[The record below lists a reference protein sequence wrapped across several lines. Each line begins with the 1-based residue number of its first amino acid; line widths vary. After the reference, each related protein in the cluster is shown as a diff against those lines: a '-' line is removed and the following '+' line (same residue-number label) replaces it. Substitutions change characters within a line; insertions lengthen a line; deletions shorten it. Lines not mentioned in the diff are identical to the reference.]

1 MHTDL
6 RHGFR
11 FGAFIA
17 EPLRGCVTGDDMQ
30 PRHLPPKAMEVLVSL
45 AQAAPEPVSREELI
59 DRVWGE
65 RCVSDEVLTHAITEL
80 RHALGDSPS
89 SPEYIQ
95 TIPKRGYRLFRIVRP
110 LAPRADARAAAVG
123 APEEPRRTVSAL
135 AGIQRNPVVSL
146 IAFAGFL
153 AALLALYYA
162 QGGQRDGPF
171 LSAPGNGTDMPGQA
185 GSSSGSPAA
194 LAHDEASELLLQA
207 EYLERRATPGNN
219 EQAEIL
225 LEKAVSIDPRNAFA
239 WSLLGRVYYRQTK
252 LFRSRPSQ
260 EGSELARQAIHR
272 ALTIDSKL
280 GPAHAGLA
288 LLNMTFDFDFEAA
301 FEHLREAQDLSPAD
315 PYVLRV
321 SARMEMT
328 HGHVDHAI
336 ELLERS
342 ARLEPHSCMGQADL
356 GRAYYFAHRL
366 DDAERVLEESVLL
379 NPEVVG
385 ARYLLGLV
393 RLARGNRESALKAMQ
408 GEPDEGFRAAGV
420 ALALQAMDDN
430 TSSDEALEIAK
441 HSKSG
446 PRAYHVAK
454 VYAVRGQR
462 EEALDWLE
470 LAYDQRDGDVIFLL
484 VDPLLVE
491 LRSDARWNLLIEKL
505 GLPART

>member
-6 RHGFR
+6 THGFR

-17 EPLRGCVTGDDMQ
+17 EPQRGCVTGDDMQ
-30 PRHLPPKAMEVLVSL
+30 PRHLPPKAMEVLVIL

-59 DRVWGE
+59 DEVWGE

-110 LAPRADARAAAVG
+110 LAARAEARTAAGRV
-123 APEEPRRTVSAL
+123 AEEPRRTFSTL

-146 IAFAGFL
+146 VAFAGFV
-153 AALLALYYA
+153 AALFALFYA
-162 QGGQRDGPF
+162 QGGQRNGPF
-171 LSAPGNGTDMPGQA
+171 PSAAVTGTDMPGRA
-185 GSSSGSPAA
+185 RSLSESPAA
-194 LAHDEASELLLQA
+194 AGHDQASELLLQA

-219 EQAEIL
+219 EQAETL
-225 LEKAVSIDPRNAFA
+225 LEKAVSIDPRNALA

-260 EGSELARQAIHR
+260 EGSELARQASHR
-272 ALTIDSKL
+272 ALSIDSKL
-280 GPAHAGLA
+280 GPAHATLA
-288 LLNMTFDFDFEAA
+288 LLNMTFDFDFDSA
-301 FEHLREAQDLSPAD
+301 FEYLREAQDLSPAD

-321 SARMEMT
+321 AARMEMT

-342 ARLEPHSCMGQADL
+342 ARLEPRSCMGQADL

-393 RLARGNRESALKAMQ
+393 RLARGKSESALAAIQ
-408 GEPDEGFRAAGV
+408 REPDEGFRTAGV
-420 ALALQAMDDN
+420 ALALQAMDDS
-430 TSSDEALEIAK
+430 TSSDEALEIAT

-454 VYAVRGQR
+454 VYAVRGKH

-470 LAYDQRDGDVIFLL
+470 LAYDQREGDLIFLL

-491 LRSDARWNLLIEKL
+491 LRSEARWKLLIEKL
-505 GLPART
+505 GLSPRI